1 MFPWG
6 GGGKF
11 TFRIASGTKV
21 QGKQKHVFFKFKAV
35 KKYIEMPKHNLNFI
49 ILRLVYLLSLFSDQN
64 TKHSDVFFGE
74 KSRLRI

>member
-21 QGKQKHVFFKFKAV
+21 QGKQKHVFFQV
-35 KKYIEMPKHNLNFI
+35 Q
-49 ILRLVYLLSLFSDQN
+49 SS
-64 TKHSDVFFGE
+64 E
-74 KSRLRI
+74 KIYRNAET